1 MLHTLNG
8 LKMGRIRSVKA
19 LLALTYVILEG
30 PTPRRRLAEL
40 LWPQASQPDSSL
52 RVALHG
58 LRSGKEKK
66 EKLLDSE
73 DPVSSSYGCD
83 ALTLLQLRG
92 EAVLAAYPGPFL
104 SSVPLE
110 GVSTEFEEWVYAQR
124 ERLAAHVQ
132 AELLFSARQHPPMPA
147 AALAEQAY
155 RLAGTPALTPERL
168 TELLALSLPGSPLEA
183 ELKRELRGLEDIPQA
198 PSTAP
203 RARRLLGRDPEL
215 TRLLD
220 WATGPQTGT
229 QVALVSGMG
238 GIGKSAL
245 TTALLRELAAQG
257 RGTTFVNAEPLR
269 SAAEVL
275 GAAGQAQ
282 PGPPAPDLPGLAQHL
297 GAGHVIL
304 LDGVD
309 GIDDLGELLT
319 EWTQAA
325 PELRWVL
332 TGRHVQLGLPGAPN
346 NTEHQTGQT
355 TLPSGL
361 PVLSI
366 RLGGLPIPEAGD
378 DLNELA
384 DNPAVQFLLREA
396 RRFQRDLELTP
407 ATAPHLG
414 SLARR
419 LQGHPMSILLA
430 CGWLAVE
437 SLDAVH
443 ARVLHSLSGLHDRAE
458 PARGLPQLAR
468 QTWSFLRPQTQ
479 RDLIR
484 LTPFVDFDPAL
495 MPAYGLPEVSID
507 ELLHLSLLEAHQP
520 GSERLRLHPLVSD
533 LAATELQGKALDR
546 ARAQHSAH
554 YLAWFGQ
561 QPAAAPQVRDELA
574 NVMRASEYAA
584 RQGTLTAGDVNR
596 LLSFFQASAQLSS
609 GFEVMSTLAQLCF
622 EARASAQVQAAV
634 EIAQMWLA
642 YQSGHLL
649 DAQMLVTQFLNSELA
664 NEPMNRLKA
673 LNTLAGIRTSQGQW
687 KAATALHEEALAI
700 AESLNDTGRQAMQL
714 MNLLPILI
722 KDGNLERTR
731 QLLPRAEKLT
741 QDLNWTNL
749 QHHLLW
755 VYLELPEPN
764 FLEIIPRTQQLL
776 KTAIDQGDALQAM
789 WAEYYAARCLQGMG
803 QQRAALERLHS
814 LIEKAKAEEAFNII
828 VSCYVLQT
836 ELLYAVGRSA
846 QARRSA
852 LLALE
857 QANKNNDFNDL
868 VVIAL
873 TVARDLK
880 QTNSVGLTRQLARI
894 VNDTRTVQR
903 DRQWAAALVE
913 IPVEDSSPLDPLE
926 LTGFLQAHLR

>member
-73 DPVSSSYGCD
+73 EPVSSSYGCD

-155 RLAGTPALTPERL
+155 RLAGTPPPTPERL

-215 TRLLD
+215 TQLLD
-220 WATGPQTGT
+220 WATGHQTGT

-245 TTALLRELAAQG
+245 TTSLLRELAAQG

-275 GAAGQAQ
+275 GAAGQAR

-309 GIDDLGELLT
+309 GMDDLGELLT

-332 TGRHVQLGLPGAPN
+332 TGRHVQLGLPGAPGH
-346 NTEHQTGQT
+346 TERQTGQT

-419 LQGHPMSILLA
+419 LQGHPMSMLLA

-484 LTPFVDFDPAL
+484 LTPFVDFDPVL
-495 MPAYGLPEVSID
+495 MPAYGIPETSID

-533 LAATELQGKALDR
+533 LASTELQGKALDR

-574 NVMRASEYAA
+574 NVMRASEHAA

-687 KAATALHEEALAI
+687 KAATALHEEALAV

-764 FLEIIPRTQQLL
+764 FREIIPRTQQLL

-814 LIEKAKAEEAFNII
+814 LIEKAKTEEAFNII
-828 VSCYVLQT
+828 VSCYILQT

-913 IPVEDSSPLDPLE
+913 IPVEDASPLDPLE